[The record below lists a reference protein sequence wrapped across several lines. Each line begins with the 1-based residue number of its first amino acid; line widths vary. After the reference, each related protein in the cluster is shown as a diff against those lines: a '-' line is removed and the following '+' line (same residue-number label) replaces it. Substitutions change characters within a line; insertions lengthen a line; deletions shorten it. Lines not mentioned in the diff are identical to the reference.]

1 MDRSD
6 PTPLAFRGD
15 SFASPRPNRRTL
27 VKGVAW
33 SAPVLAVATTAPAL
47 AASSPTGQCFPEG
60 TLFDAQALG
69 RLVSG
74 AIGGINLDTVAEVE
88 GVHARAFDPQAPGA
102 DGTDRDEQANPL
114 SVEALSAL
122 TLNLGGLSGALSTIL
137 DLTAGAQ
144 VGAVNQYGLAIAEA
158 EATGSGE
165 IGGSGTVSDN
175 GTLELA
181 TGNDG
186 PPQLGTLNLR
196 EVLEEAT
203 ELPGVADLVG
213 SVADLT
219 LEIGALGGLVTA
231 DSLCEVPDIEQ
242 VDRRYVL
249 ASLGLDVETAVV
261 GELLSALES
270 ALPELTISTGA
281 VWDLLEGVPL
291 LGGLLSALGESA
303 LEVTATVDVTQ
314 LTAESIPDEPNAA
327 LQLDLGEGTIAIDLA
342 SLLGGAYTG
351 NTSDWLNEL
360 GPNTRLFVD
369 APLPGDAV
377 TGLVDSWVDDLV
389 ERLKDLVSVT
399 VRAGSV
405 SGLLATG
412 LLIEGSL
419 RDFLDGTA
427 TAEFVLSGVGIPLGS
442 LLNPLL
448 GGIGDLVEST
458 LRTLLNDNA
467 VLETAFDGV
476 NALLATLFDVLSGVL
491 AITLNAQNNAS
502 GTMPAYYQSIND
514 PAEFDVAALHLEVLG
529 VADLLNLSLGRGIYG
544 PNVARTA
551 SSDSAGFRLPFAD

>member
-1 MDRSD
+1 MDHSAL
-6 PTPLAFRGD
+6 TPAAPRGASFRL
-15 SFASPRPNRRTL
+15 PHPNRRTL

-47 AASSPTGQCFPEG
+47 AASSPTAQCFPEG
-60 TLFDAQALG
+60 TLFNAQTLG
-69 RLVSG
+69 RLASG
-74 AIGGINLDTVAEVE
+74 AIGGIDLDTVAAVE
-88 GVHARAFDPQAPGA
+88 GVHAQAFDPLAPGA
-102 DGTDRDEQANPL
+102 DSTDRDERANPL

-122 TLNLGGLSGALSTIL
+122 RLNLGGLSGALSTIL
-137 DLTAGAQ
+137 DLTAGQ
-144 VGAVNQYGLAIAEA
+144 NVGAVNQYALATAAAEETDTA
-158 EATGSGE
+158 D

-196 EVLEEAT
+196 SVLAEAT
-203 ELPGVADLVG
+203 ELPGVADLVA

-231 DSLCEVPDIEQ
+231 DSLCEVPETEQ

-249 ASLGLDVETAVV
+249 ASLGLDVETPVV

-270 ALPELTISTGA
+270 ALPELTISTSA

-291 LGGLLSALGESA
+291 LGELLAALGESA
-303 LEVTATVDVTQ
+303 LEVTATVDVSQ
-314 LTAESIPDEPNAA
+314 LTTTIPDDPNAA
-327 LQLDLGEGTIAIDLA
+327 LQLGLGDGKITIDLA

-351 NTSDWLNEL
+351 DTSDWLNER

-369 APLPGDAV
+369 AGLPGDAV
-377 TGLVDSWVDDLV
+377 TGLVETWVDTLV

-405 SGLLATG
+405 NGLLATG

-419 RDFLDGTA
+419 RDFLEGTA
-427 TAEFVLSGVGIPLGS
+427 TATFSLLGVPIRLGS

-448 GGIGDLVEST
+448 GGIGELVEST

-467 VLETAFDGV
+467 VLDTAFDGV
-476 NALLATLFDVLSGVL
+476 NALLSTLFDVLSGVL
-491 AITLNAQNNAS
+491 AITVNAQNNS
-502 GTMPAYYQSIND
+502 TGGTTPSYYQSIND
-514 PAEFDVAALHLEVLG
+514 PARFDVAALHLEVLG
-529 VADLLNLSLGRGIYG
+529 VANLLNLSLGRGIYG

-551 SSDSAGFRLPFAD
+551 SSDSAGFRLPFAN